1 MAASS
6 RGRYARGAERRLAL
20 IDSAADLVMEE
31 GLSALSHRA
40 VAARAGLPLA
50 STTYYFDSVED
61 LRDEAFAHIAEAWA
75 TRAQE
80 VVDAV
85 PPQIDYDVAARA
97 VISIIGA
104 DALSQQVLVMY
115 ERYLEAGRHD
125 RLRAVVAAWNAQLR
139 ELVAQVLLRAG
150 IPLEDERADLVL
162 ALADGVAVTA
172 LAEGTSPDAAVGAAL
187 KRFLPLL

>member
-1 MAASS
+1 MAASR

-75 TRAQE
+75 TRARE

-85 PPQIDYDVAARA
+85 PPPN
-97 VISIIGA
+97 
-104 DALSQQVLVMY
+104 
-115 ERYLEAGRHD
+115 
-125 RLRAVVAAWNAQLR
+125 RLRRCSPCRDQHHR
-139 ELVAQVLLRAG
+139 SRRA
-150 IPLEDERADLVL
+150 
-162 ALADGVAVTA
+162 
-172 LAEGTSPDAAVGAAL
+172 
-187 KRFLPLL
+187 

>member
-1 MAASS
+1 
-6 RGRYARGAERRLAL
+6 
-20 IDSAADLVMEE
+20 
-31 GLSALSHRA
+31 
-40 VAARAGLPLA
+40 
-50 STTYYFDSVED
+50 
-61 LRDEAFAHIAEAWA
+61 
-75 TRAQE
+75 
-80 VVDAV
+80 
-85 PPQIDYDVAARA
+85 

-150 IPLEDERADLVL
+150 IPLEDERADLML